1 MTLHRRNLLKLTGA
15 TAAAAVGTTAG
26 CLETVG
32 LEDGGE
38 VPAYA
43 NWLHLDAD
51 GDVVFAY
58 VDRGALESLDE
69 PDPEEDEDPDDWG
82 DDEDAM
88 IAYPMLGA
96 FVGIMGAG
104 FGLWGTGL
112 MGLVQS
118 EGDDADDEDGSTAG
132 DFETNVA
139 EILWVND
146 AIVLAGEI
154 DTEEIDAELTT
165 VPDDDFFASEYE
177 RTGEIGDFERYEP
190 SDEDA
195 MGPAVIAVSED
206 AIVFAGDDEDVDTEE
221 LIRGP
226 IEAREGD
233 TAADAE
239 PDVEWLLE
247 EAGHGQLVFGG
258 YVSDGD
264 DADNANDPADDEEAA
279 DDAEFDQ
286 FERATGICSSLD
298 LEDDGAT
305 GAFAALGD
313 DLTADE
319 SELEGALGSSAAEAT
334 IDVDDDRITAS
345 ATWEEDV
352 TDEQA

>member
-15 TAAAAVGTTAG
+15 AAAAAVGTTAG

-32 LEDGGE
+32 LDDGE

-43 NWLHLDAD
+43 TWLHLDAD
-51 GDVVFAY
+51 DDVVFAY
-58 VDRGALESLDE
+58 VDWAALEALDD
-69 PDPEEDEDPDDWG
+69 PDPEEGDEDADDWG
-82 DDEDAM
+82 DHEDAM

-96 FVGIMGAG
+96 FVGIVGAG

-112 MGLVQS
+112 MGLVQPD
-118 EGDDADDEDGSTAG
+118 EDADDEDEPAAD
-132 DFETNVA
+132 DFETNVE

-146 AIVLAGEI
+146 ALVLAGEI
-154 DTEEIDAELTT
+154 DTEEIAGELTT
-165 VPDDDFFASEYE
+165 VPDDVFAME
-177 RTGEIGDFERYEP
+177 REHEQRGEIGDFARYEP
-190 SDEDA
+190 VEGDEDA
-195 MGPAVIAVSED
+195 MGPDVLAVSEE
-206 AIVFAGDDEDVDTEE
+206 AIVFASDDDVDAAE
-221 LIRGP
+221 LVRGP

-233 TAADAE
+233 GAADAE

-247 EAGHGQLVFGG
+247 EAGHGQLAFGG
-258 YVSDGD
+258 YAD
-264 DADNANDPADDEEAA
+264 DADDEEAT
-279 DDAEFDQ
+279 DGAEFDHL
-286 FERATGICSSLD
+286 EGATGVCSSLD

-313 DLTADE
+313 DLAADE
-319 SELEGALGSSAAEAT
+319 DELEGVLGTSAAEAT
-334 IDVDDDRITAS
+334 IEVDDGRVTAS